1 MKKDGVKLLKF
12 LGIFSIILITSL
24 LIFQYDTITG
34 NVIFKTNILK
44 AKTNIVNVDDFAD
57 NIVKKTFSSVCDSNH
72 GSNYSCFDG
81 KIMYQKL
88 NRYIIVQGDPCK
100 TELIG
105 STNCK
110 LAPFKDVAGK
120 SGFYIFSIK
129 GSKLK
134 DLVGPEAQMWE
145 QIKPGMQTTTYTTTG
160 HVAKDKGKKKCANN
174 EDKTPNV
181 AKNKGAI
188 SLKPTPRDMAIAVIN
203 TRGTGKYSEG
213 EQELKDFDSGSTE
226 VKPVENKGAATSV
239 GMAVIRSVMNFL
251 GSSSTS
257 NNKPSGGS
265 SDSLIRKDTLGSFN
279 SGGNKLCDQECSTG
293 SSTGPVYVLP
303 WGHVK
308 VNPNAVINPN
318 NKPKLID
325 ITAVSQPGLDG
336 DRKGPLIIPNLR
348 KDGATDNR
356 EPGNSNLIGGPCSKG
371 MLPTL
376 GETFARQ
383 VTIKIISDTDPFL
396 RDIPVSS

>member
-1 MKKDGVKLLKF
+1 MKLLKF
-12 LGIFSIILITSL
+12 LGIFSILFIASL
-24 LIFQYDTITG
+24 LIFQYNTDTGYVTFKMF
-34 NVIFKTNILK
+34 NIFSNTKTSSI
-44 AKTNIVNVDDFAD
+44 NVDDFVD
-57 NIVKKTFSSVCDSNH
+57 NIVKKSFTNVC
-72 GSNYSCFDG
+72 GKDG
-81 KIMYQKL
+81 LCLNGRISYEKL

-129 GSKLK
+129 GSKLSY
-134 DLVGPEAQMWE
+134 LVGPETQMWQ
-145 QIKPGMQTTTYTTTG
+145 QIKPGIQTTTYTTTG
-160 HVAKDKGKKKCANN
+160 HVASDQEKKKCANN

-188 SLKPTPRDMAIAVIN
+188 LLKPTGKDMAIAVIN
-203 TRGTGKYSEG
+203 TRGTGKYSE
-213 EQELKDFDSGSTE
+213 EDDLEDME
-226 VKPVENKGAATSV
+226 GAARDMEDAARDTQ
-239 GMAVIRSVMNFL
+239 GPKADPP
-251 GSSSTS
+251 
-257 NNKPSGGS
+257 K
-265 SDSLIRKDTLGSFN
+265 SDPPKADPPKDSK
-279 SGGNKLCDQECSTG
+279 KLCDNNCPS
-293 SSTGPVYVLP
+293 SPSTGPI
-303 WGHVK
+303 K
-308 VNPNAVINPN
+308 NFVNK
-318 NKPKLID
+318 KPKLID
-325 ITAVSQPGLDG
+325 ITVVSQPGLDG

-376 GETFARQ
+376 GETFTRQ